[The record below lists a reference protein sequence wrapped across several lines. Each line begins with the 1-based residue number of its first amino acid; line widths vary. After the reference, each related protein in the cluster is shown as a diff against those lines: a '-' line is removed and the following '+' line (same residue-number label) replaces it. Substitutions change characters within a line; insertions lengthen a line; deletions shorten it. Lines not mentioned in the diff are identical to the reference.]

1 MREVKSE
8 ICQVRLNIII
18 TGVKIENKKGA
29 HCTFH
34 FISIT
39 DPALHSLHGWTGSD
53 LVWRSQSRKQG
64 LHLSYYHFVKV
75 PEIVIKMF
83 FFKVNLE
90 KLLILP
96 N

>member
-1 MREVKSE
+1 MGELKSE

-53 LVWRSQSRKQG
+53 LVWGARAGNKDCTYR
-64 LHLSYYHFVKV
+64 
-75 PEIVIKMF
+75 II
-83 FFKVNLE
+83 
-90 KLLILP
+90 IL
-96 N
+96 